1 MDTEKGK
8 LIRYLSQ
15 FVNDERLP
23 LFHQVLEK
31 RTTYITVVL
40 EDIYQTQNASAVLRT
55 CDCFGL
61 QNVHI
66 VENTNRFKVNAGVT
80 LGSTKWLTLHR
91 YNKLDNNTP
100 DALKKLKAEGYRI
113 VATIPDQA
121 AVSLDEFDLSAGKTA
136 LVFGSEK
143 PGISSVAA
151 SMADEFLTV
160 PMVGF
165 TESLNVSVTAATIL
179 YQLTGRLRRSDIDWR
194 LSQEEHE
201 EVLLKWLRRQI
212 KRCELLEKHYFR
224 ELNMVSKGR

>member
-1 MDTEKGK
+1 MDTETGK

-40 EDIYQTQNASAVLRT
+40 EDFYQTQNASAVLRT

-66 VENTNRFKVNAGVT
+66 IENTNRFKVNVGVT
-80 LGSTKWLTLHR
+80 LGSTKWLNLYR
-91 YNKLDNNTP
+91 YNKLENNTS

-113 VATIPDQA
+113 VATIPDPA
-121 AVSLDEFDLSAGKTA
+121 AVSLDDFDLSAGKTA

-143 PGISSVAA
+143 PGISSGAA

-165 TESLNVSVTAATIL
+165 TESLNVSVSVATIL

-201 EVLLKWLRRQI
+201 EVLLKWLRKQI
-212 KRCELLEKHYFR
+212 KRCELLEKHYF
-224 ELNMVSKGR
+224 EEINTL

>member
-1 MDTEKGK
+1 MDTETGK

-66 VENTNRFKVNAGVT
+66 IENTNRFKVNVGVT
-80 LGSTKWLTLHR
+80 LGSTKWLSLHR
-91 YNKLDNNTP
+91 YNKLENNTP
-100 DALKKLKAEGYRI
+100 DALKKLKNDGYRI
-113 VATIPDQA
+113 VATIPDPA
-121 AVSLDEFDLSAGKTA
+121 AVSLDDFDLFAGKTA

-143 PGISSVAA
+143 PGISSGAA

-165 TESLNVSVTAATIL
+165 TESLNVSVTVATIL

-194 LSQEEHE
+194 LSQEEYE

-224 ELNMVSKGR
+224 ELNTVSKD

>member
-100 DALKKLKAEGYRI
+100 EGYRI

>member
-1 MDTEKGK
+1 MDTEAGK

-40 EDIYQTQNASAVLRT
+40 EDFYQTQNASAVLRT

-66 VENTNRFKVNAGVT
+66 IENTNRFKVNVGVT
-80 LGSTKWLTLHR
+80 LGSTKWLSLHR
-91 YNKLDNNTP
+91 YNKLENNTP

-113 VATIPDQA
+113 VATIPDPA
-121 AVSLDEFDLSAGKTA
+121 AVSLDDFDLSAGKTA

-179 YQLTGRLRRSDIDWR
+179 YQLTSRLRRSDIDWR

-201 EVLLKWLRRQI
+201 EVLLKWLRKQI

-224 ELNMVSKGR
+224 EINTL